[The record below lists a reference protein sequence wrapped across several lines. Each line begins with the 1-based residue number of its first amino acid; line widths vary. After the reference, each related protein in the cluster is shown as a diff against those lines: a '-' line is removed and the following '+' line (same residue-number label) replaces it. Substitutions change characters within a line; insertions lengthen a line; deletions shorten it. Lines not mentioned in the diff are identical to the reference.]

1 MPRTAT
7 SSAGI
12 GASRPARGPQ
22 RGVGGPARDR
32 EGGNGG
38 HVLRRPGPLR
48 RDGTG
53 RHGSTG
59 AGCGLR
65 SDFQLGRPRAA
76 PAARHRTAS
85 AARPGG
91 VRGLRAGPEM
101 ARGGNAASAA
111 TGFL

>member
-22 RGVGGPARDR
+22 RGVGGTARDR

-48 RDGTG
+48 RDRTG
-53 RHGSTG
+53 RDGTAAPGRG
-59 AGCGLR
+59 AG
-65 SDFQLGRPRAA
+65 
-76 PAARHRTAS
+76 
-85 AARPGG
+85 
-91 VRGLRAGPEM
+91 
-101 ARGGNAASAA
+101 
-111 TGFL
+111 

>member
-22 RGVGGPARDR
+22 RGVGGTARDR

-59 AGCGLR
+59 AGCALR
-65 SDFQLGRPRAA
+65 GEERFPAREA
-76 PAARHRTAS
+76 P
-85 AARPGG
+85 G
-91 VRGLRAGPEM
+91 RAGCTTSDGERCS
-101 ARGGNAASAA
+101 ARRGSRPPCRA
-111 TGFL
+111 